1 MSHRDFT
8 NIAVGDT
15 VIINSSKG
23 RTLAKVTK
31 VMKTQFAIESGKR
44 FMRSDGG
51 EYAGDEWHRKWAT
64 IPNADDIAAVQAEQR
79 QERAVSDAR
88 RLANQIATALLEITR
103 RRAQGWGPT
112 IETSNDHMRRAL
124 EVLQTK
130 LEELS

>member
-1 MSHRDFT
+1 MSHQDFA

-23 RTLAKVTK
+23 RTLAHVAKVTK
-31 VMKTQFAIESGKR
+31 TQITVANIR

-51 EYAGDEWHRKWAT
+51 EYWGDQWHRRWVT

-79 QERAVSDAR
+79 QERAVSEAR
-88 RLANQIATALLEITR
+88 RLRNQIDTALLEITR
-103 RRAQGWGPT
+103 RRAQGCGPT
-112 IETSNDHMRRAL
+112 IETSNDHLRRAL

>member
-1 MSHRDFT
+1 MSHQDFT

-23 RTLAKVTK
+23 RTLAKVAK
-31 VMKTQFAIESGKR
+31 VMKTQFAIEYGTR
-44 FMRSDGG
+44 FLRSDGG
-51 EYAGDEWHRKWAT
+51 EYGRDYYRKWVT

-79 QERAVSDAR
+79 QERAVSEAR
-88 RLANQIATALLEITR
+88 RLRNQIDTVLLEITR
-103 RRAQGWGPT
+103 RRAQGCGPT
-112 IETSNDHMRRAL
+112 IETSNDHLRRAL

>member
-1 MSHRDFT
+1 MSHQDFA

-51 EYAGDEWHRKWAT
+51 ECGGNVWTRKLAS
-64 IPNADDIAAVQAEQR
+64 IPNGDDIAAVQAEQR
-79 QERAVSDAR
+79 QERAVSESR
-88 RLANQIATALLEITR
+88 RLKNQIDTALIEITR
-103 RRAQGWGPT
+103 RREQGLGPT
-112 IETSNDHMRRAL
+112 IEASNGHLRRAL
-124 EVLQTK
+124 EALQTK